1 MAGWPAWLNSCL
13 IPHSI
18 QGRAQSTFFIAGPQ
32 PSSHCHHSLPETV
45 LTPLLSV
52 LTCIGRTK
60 SYSPDTV
67 CRACLNKLAVTG
79 VQQHPHHFL
88 RAGLCLCELVVIA
101 FFHNAALVLIPFGPV
116 ETLSLPS
123 KSLVLS
129 GHSSLHH
136 LLRSFFIAEELSF
149 LYHHPHFSREVGHA
163 VDFKC
168 ALVPLR
174 HKPIGLLKLAP
185 EVYWP

>member
-1 MAGWPAWLNSCL
+1 MLATL
-13 IPHSI
+13 
-18 QGRAQSTFFIAGPQ
+18 
-32 PSSHCHHSLPETV
+32 SLT
-45 LTPLLSV
+45 
-52 LTCIGRTK
+52 
-60 SYSPDTV
+60 
-67 CRACLNKLAVTG
+67 
-79 VQQHPHHFL
+79 
-88 RAGLCLCELVVIA
+88 
-101 FFHNAALVLIPFGPV
+101 LIPFGPV

-136 LLRSFFIAEELSF
+136 LLRSFLLFRPSWSAAKHLRKSHNTYFIAEELSF